1 MLTTKIYNDIFARK
15 IKMTLFAIFQV
26 LILANGAYGKRMMKI
41 CDFCDISYDANVTSE
56 TRPVPLS
63 EAKQWFAG
71 NHKYE

>member
-1 MLTTKIYNDIFARK
+1 
-15 IKMTLFAIFQV
+15 
-26 LILANGAYGKRMMKI
+26 MMKV

-63 EAKQWFAG
+63 DAKQWLAG